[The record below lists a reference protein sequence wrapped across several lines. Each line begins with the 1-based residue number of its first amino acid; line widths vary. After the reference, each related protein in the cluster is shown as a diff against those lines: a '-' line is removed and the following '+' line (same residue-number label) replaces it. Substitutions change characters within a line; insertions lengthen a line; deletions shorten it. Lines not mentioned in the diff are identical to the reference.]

1 MAETFTA
8 RRDPLLHRLPVIS
21 HFRKSMGL
29 QRGMLVTGIVLTA
42 AFLLTAALAP
52 LLSPYGFAERF
63 ERTWTPGHEN
73 INLQSHEFRGQ
84 RSESIGPATGVS
96 GFENDVPSVDIAQIA
111 QPPYKAVRRRIVRC
125 RAAYEQHAD
134 TRHTRGGLS
143 PKVRTTEDQGSQDGK
158 AEDDT

>member
-63 ERTWTPGHEN
+63 DT
-73 INLQSHEFRGQ
+73 Q
-84 RSESIGPATGVS
+84 
-96 GFENDVPSVDIAQIA
+96 
-111 QPPYKAVRRRIVRC
+111 QPPSSAHWWARRP
-125 RAAYEQHAD
+125 AA
-134 TRHTRGGLS
+134 TTCS
-143 PKVRTTEDQGSQDGK
+143 PG
-158 AEDDT
+158 